1 MKSYFNYYIV
11 LLKKILG
18 GAITKINRKVI
29 IIKETLS
36 NIQ

>member
-18 GAITKINRKVI
+18 GIITKINRKLHSL
-29 IIKETLS
+29 IKLS
-36 NIQ
+36 ED